1 MSELTAGL
9 NLLARARARRDTV
22 ASHGLDT
29 AAYDD
34 QIKHLELTNE
44 IEED

>member
-9 NLLARARARRDTV
+9 SLLARVRARRDTV

-29 AAYDD
+29 TAYDD
-34 QIKHLELTNE
+34 QLRLMECVIE